1 MSCFLCNS
9 SLGKKLVMSVTGC
22 ALVLF
27 LLFHMAMNLVAL
39 VSPEAYNLVCA
50 FLGANWYAV
59 AATLALAALLVIH
72 IIYAFWLNLQ
82 NLRARGKQRYAV
94 SGKQPIEWE
103 AKNMLLLGV
112 IVICGLAL
120 HGYNF
125 WFKMMFAELTHTGD
139 LAHAADGSYWI
150 AETFKCPVYVII
162 YVIWIAA
169 LWLHMNHGFWSAFH
183 TLGLNN
189 NIWMKRWKVTGIVVS
204 SAIVLVFIAVAVKG
218 YLVANGFCCC

>member
-1 MSCFLCNS
+1 MWLTS
-9 SLGKKLVMSVTGC
+9 SSIGRKVVMSVTGT
-22 ALVLF
+22 ALILF
-27 LLFHMAMNLVAL
+27 LTFHMAMNV
-39 VSPEAYNLVCA
+39 VYIFSEEGYNMVCE

-169 LWLHMNHGFWSAFH
+169 LWLHMNHGFWSAMH
-183 TLGLNN
+183 TLGWNN
-189 NIWMKRWKVTGIVVS
+189 NLWLNRWICISRVYSTVICLGFL
-204 SAIVLVFIAVAVKG
+204 AVLLAGVLKNCGCLTA
-218 YLVANGFCCC
+218 C

>member
-1 MSCFLCNS
+1 MWLTS
-9 SLGKKLVMSVTGC
+9 SSIGRKVVMSVTGT
-22 ALVLF
+22 ALILF
-27 LLFHMAMNLVAL
+27 LTFHMAMNV
-39 VSPEAYNLVCA
+39 VYIFSEEGYNMVCE

-169 LWLHMNHGFWSAFH
+169 LWLHMNHGFWSAMH
-183 TLGLNN
+183 TLGWNN
-189 NIWMKRWKVTGIVVS
+189 NLWLNRWICISRIYSTVICLGFL
-204 SAIVLVFIAVAVKG
+204 AVLLAGVLKNCGCLTA
-218 YLVANGFCCC
+218 C